1 MMTVGAQVYAGID
14 EISAMVQMF
23 VLAPRLVLSI
33 RQYNAKVVAESD
45 EATAM
50 TSIAFQARTQMS
62 NGNDV

>member
-1 MMTVGAQVYAGID
+1 MTVGAQVYSGIN
-14 EISAMVQMF
+14 EIFAMVQMF
-23 VLAPRLVLSI
+23 VLAPRLILSI
-33 RQYNAKVVAESD
+33 RQYNAKVVTESD